1 MARLDQSASLE
12 GKGEIKAE
20 SSAGSAVRQSP
31 SWNSLSEVN
40 GTRVGWVYSTV
51 FSMMMSTTRFH
62 ALLRFHIT
70 RVSPWQYDSSDFE
83 LFIWFRPQP
92 LRTIVSP
99 CCKRRSELNLY
110 VWKRRC
116 IPHGYGVSSARKFVP
131 NVSNLILI
139 AL

>member
-1 MARLDQSASLE
+1 MARLDQSASPK

-20 SSAGSAVRQSP
+20 SSVGSAVRQSP

-51 FSMMMSTTRFH
+51 FSSMMSMTRFH

-70 RVSPWQYDSSDFE
+70 RVSPCQSDSSDFE
-83 LFIWFRPQP
+83 LFIWFQSQR

-99 CCKRRSELNLY
+99 GCKRRSGLNLY
-110 VWKRRC
+110 VWKRRR
-116 IPHGYGVSSARKFVP
+116 IPHEYGVSSARKFVP
-131 NVSNLILI
+131 NVGNLILI